1 MTDVLLASS
10 SPVFQVDGETR
21 GELARDLLHLEVE
34 ETTRGLKTL
43 CARLLALRAGRR
55 EREED
60 LLYLDGGVLDFGKA
74 LEVSIGP
81 PGQERTIFHGRVS
94 ALEADFREHRLP
106 EVVVFAEDDLMR
118 LRLTRRLRTYVNETD
133 AGIAKAI
140 ATAHGLDASTAA
152 DGPTY
157 DVVQQ
162 LNQSDL
168 AFLRDRARLVQ
179 AEIWV
184 EDGTLNFKTRPRRT
198 GTEVTLAEG
207 PDLIS
212 TQIRADLA
220 HQRRTVRVSGYDAQR
235 QAVIDEEAGAEAI
248 AAEIQGGRTGPRTL
262 RGAFG
267 ERGGVGV
274 SLRVREA
281 PLNSREAA
289 DWAKAEMLRRSRQF
303 VTVVA
308 TTAGTPELMVGSR
321 VTLEDVGAPF
331 DGPGYYV
338 TRVCHAYDLHSGHRT
353 HFEAERPTIN
363 EAGS

>member
-10 SPVFQVDGETR
+10 APVFQVDGETR
-21 GELARDLLHLEVE
+21 GELARDLAHLEVE
-34 ETTRGLKTL
+34 ATTQGLTTL
-43 CARLLALRAGRR
+43 CARLVALGNGRR
-55 EREED
+55 EREEV

-81 PGQERTIFHGRVS
+81 PGQERTVFRGRVS

-118 LRLTRRLRTYVNETD
+118 LRLTRRLRTYEKTTD
-133 AGIAKAI
+133 AGIAEAI
-140 ATAHGLDASTAA
+140 AAVHGLAADTAA
-152 DGPTY
+152 EGPTY

-184 EDGTLNFKTRPRRT
+184 EDGTLNFKTRSNRA
-198 GTEVTLAEG
+198 GTEVALAEG

-212 TQIRADLA
+212 TQLRADLA
-220 HQRRTVRVSGYDAQR
+220 HQRSKVRVSGYDALR
-235 QAVIDEEAGAEAI
+235 QAVIDEQAGAEAI
-248 AAEIQGGRTGPRTL
+248 AAEIDGGRTGPATL
-262 RGAFG
+262 RAAFG
-267 ERGGVGV
+267 ERGGVGE

-281 PLNSREAA
+281 PLAAREAG
-289 DWAKAEMLRRSRQF
+289 DWAEAEMLRRSRRF

-331 DGPGYYV
+331 EGPGYYA
-338 TRVCHAYDLHSGHRT
+338 TRVCHTYGLDLGHRT
-353 HFEAERPTIN
+353 YFEAERPTLN
-363 EAGS
+363 EGGS